1 MKIKYLLLS
10 FLLAGVLTSCKK
22 MVEGINDNPNSP
34 TDADAPTMLPG
45 VETADMIL
53 QGGDIARTTSTWIGY
68 CTGELLQSTQ
78 IQAYNVV
85 ASNFNASWFLVYGAV
100 LKNAR
105 IMREKARAVNNMR
118 LVGLSQLLEAHAI
131 GTATDL
137 WGDVPFKQAFDV
149 KYSAPAYDAQASVYV
164 GVQSLLDSAITNM
177 SSSSF
182 TDFSTQEVFFA
193 GKMPPF
199 IQAAYTLKARNYLH
213 TRNYDLALNAAKN
226 GINTAANSWLAP
238 YPATTKGNTNPWYQ
252 YQAIDRAGSID
263 GKGAYAVSLLNPAS
277 AGYRGNVK
285 TNETA
290 RYNYLYS
297 GAIPTLNVAVGAFFY
312 SKTSFPMATYAENL
326 LLLAECDAR
335 TNGFAA
341 GLTRLNDYRAYLTT
355 GGYIG
360 ATFLTGTNH
369 NYDAYVTAD
378 FNAGGIA
385 NKQSLA
391 PADALLANILQER
404 YLVFIGQIEGFN
416 DIRRT
421 KKETAVT
428 VPVPPN
434 TGSQIPQRF
443 LYAQSEVDGNSSTPK
458 PIPGLFTATPV
469 NQ

>member
-1 MKIKYLLLS
+1 MKPKYLIMAI
-10 FLLAGVLTSCKK
+10 LLAGVLTSCKK
-22 MVEGINDNPNSP
+22 MVAGLNNNPNQP

-53 QGGDIARTTSTWIGY
+53 QGGDVARTASTWSGY

-85 ASNFNASWFLVYGAV
+85 AGNFDQSWFLVYGAV
-100 LKNAR
+100 LKNAV
-105 IMREKARAVNNMR
+105 IMRGKAAAVNNIR

-137 WGDVPFKQAFDV
+137 WGDVPFTQAFSTQYPD
-149 KYSAPAYDAQASVYV
+149 PAYDAQASVYI

-177 SSSSF
+177 NSPSF

-213 TRNYDLALNAAKN
+213 VADYASALAAAQN
-226 GINTAANSWLAP
+226 GISSPANSWLAP
-238 YPATTKGNTNPWYQ
+238 YPGATKGNDNPWYQ
-252 YQAIDRAGSID
+252 YLAIDRSGSLD
-263 GKGAYAVSLLNPAS
+263 GKGAYAVRLLNPAS
-277 AGYRGNVK
+277 SGYRGNSK

-297 GAIPTLNVAVGAFFY
+297 GATPTLNVATGAFFY
-312 SKTSFPMATYAENL
+312 SKTSFPMVSYAENL
-326 LLLAECDAR
+326 LILAECNAR
-335 TNGFAA
+335 VNGFAA
-341 GLTRLNDYRAYLTT
+341 GLTALNNYRAYMAG

-360 ATFLTGTNH
+360 ATFLTPSNH
-369 NYDAYVTAD
+369 QYDAYVTAD

-385 NKQSLA
+385 NKKSLSSS
-391 PADALLANILQER
+391 DALLANILEER
-404 YLVFIGQIEGFN
+404 YLSFIGQIEGFN
-416 DIRRT
+416 DLRRT
-421 KKETAVT
+421 QKQTTVT
-428 VPVPPN
+428 VAVPPN
-434 TGSQIPQRF
+434 TGNQIPQRF
-443 LYAQSEVDGNSSTPK
+443 LYAQGEVNGNSSTPN
-458 PIPGLFTATPV
+458 PIPGLFTPTPV

>member
-1 MKIKYLLLS
+1 MKIKFVIIVLLLTGA
-10 FLLAGVLTSCKK
+10 LGSCKK
-22 MVEGINDNPNSP
+22 MVEGINDNPNLP

-53 QGGDIARTTSTWIGY
+53 QGGDVARTASTWSGY

-78 IQAYNVV
+78 IQQYNVI

-105 IMREKARAVNNMR
+105 IMRGKALSVNNLR
-118 LVGLSQLLEAHAI
+118 LVGLGQLLEAHAI
-131 GTATDL
+131 GTAADL
-137 WGDVPFKQAFDV
+137 WGDIPFTQAFNTQ
-149 KYSAPAYDAQASVYV
+149 YPAPVYDAQASAYKS
-164 GVQSLLDSAITNM
+164 VQTLLDSSITNM
-177 SSSSF
+177 SSASF

-213 TRNYDLALNAAKN
+213 TRNYDLALAAAKN
-226 GINTAANSWLAP
+226 GINAAANSWLAP

-252 YQAIDRAGSID
+252 YQAIDRAGSLD
-263 GKGAYAVSLLNPAS
+263 GKGAYAVGLLNPAS
-277 AGYRGNVK
+277 ASYRGNSK

-297 GAIPTLNVAVGAFFY
+297 GAVPALNVAVGAFFY
-312 SKTSFPMATYAENL
+312 SKTSFPMVSYAENL
-326 LLLAECDAR
+326 LILAECDFR
-335 TNGFAA
+335 LNGFAA
-341 GLTRLNDYRAYLTT
+341 GLSRLNDYRAYMTT

-360 ATFLTGTNH
+360 STFLTATNH
-369 NYDAYVTAD
+369 NYDAYIAAD

-385 NKQSLA
+385 NKKSLS
-391 PADALLANILQER
+391 PDNALLANILEER
-404 YLVFIGQIEGFN
+404 YLTFVGQIEGFN

-421 KKETAVT
+421 QKESAVT
-428 VPVPPN
+428 VSVPPN

-443 LYAQSEVDGNSSTPK
+443 LYPQSEVDGNSSVPK
-458 PIPGLFTATPV
+458 PIPALFTATPV

>member
-1 MKIKYLLLS
+1 MKIKYLIVAL
-10 FLLAGVLTSCKK
+10 LLAGVLTSCKK
-22 MVEGINDNPNSP
+22 MVAGINNNPNQP

-53 QGGDIARTTSTWIGY
+53 QGGDVTRTTSTWSGY

-85 ASNFNASWFLVYGAV
+85 AGNFDQSWFLVYGAV
-100 LKNAR
+100 VKNAV
-105 IMREKARAVNNMR
+105 IMRQKAMAVNNLR
-118 LVGLSQLLEAHAI
+118 LVGVGQLVEAHAI
-131 GTATDL
+131 GTAADL
-137 WGDVPFKQAFDV
+137 WGDVPFTQAFNSQYADPV
-149 KYSAPAYDAQASVYV
+149 YDAQASVYKN
-164 GVQSLLDSAITNM
+164 VQSLLDSAITNM
-177 SSSSF
+177 NSASF

-213 TRNYDLALNAAKN
+213 VRDYASALAAAQN

-238 YPATTKGNTNPWYQ
+238 YPGATKGNDNPWYQ
-252 YQAIDRAGSID
+252 YLAIDRSGSLD
-263 GKGAYAVSLLNPAS
+263 GKGAYAVSLLSPTGS
-277 AGYRGNVK
+277 RYRGNSK

-290 RYNYLYS
+290 RYSYLYS
-297 GAIPTLNVAVGAFFY
+297 GAIPTLNVATGAFFY

-326 LLLAECDAR
+326 LILAECDAR
-335 TNGFAA
+335 LNGFAA
-341 GLTRLNDYRAYLTT
+341 GLTRLNNYRAYLAQ

-360 ATFLTGTNH
+360 TTFLTPTNH
-369 NYDAYVTAD
+369 QYDAYVAAD

-385 NKQSLA
+385 NKRSLS
-391 PADALLANILQER
+391 PADALLANILEER
-404 YLVFIGQIEGFN
+404 YLAFIGQIEGYN
-416 DIRRT
+416 DLRRT
-421 KKETAVT
+421 QKETTVT

-434 TGSQIPQRF
+434 TGNQIPQRF
-443 LYAQSEVDGNSSTPK
+443 LYPQGEVNGNSSVPN